1 MRNLENTLGDTYWN
15 DWMPFIGSLKM
26 DAGIKYCGFLWVL
39 QKVEGNIDVLSQK
52 LPPETKQ
59 TNNNIFK
66 KTKF

>member
-1 MRNLENTLGDTYWN
+1 MST
-15 DWMPFIGSLKM
+15 
-26 DAGIKYCGFLWVL
+26 A
-39 QKVEGNIDVLSQK
+39 KVEGNIDVLSQK